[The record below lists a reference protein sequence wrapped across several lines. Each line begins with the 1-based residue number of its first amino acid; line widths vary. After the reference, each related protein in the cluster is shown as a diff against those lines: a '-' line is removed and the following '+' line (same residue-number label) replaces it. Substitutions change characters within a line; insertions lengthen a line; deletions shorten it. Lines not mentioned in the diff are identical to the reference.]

1 MHKPLAPVGAIAD
14 KEVSFRALRVFSE
27 IMRTGSATA
36 AGKQLSLSQPAVSR
50 LIAQLEANVGFD
62 LFYRDRGK
70 LVPTADGI
78 KLLQEVELTLASL
91 DRFNSMVRDIA
102 GYSAGTVRVV
112 APPSF
117 AEGVLPD
124 IVSQFRERFP
134 GVEFSIDSRSVE
146 TARSMIAMRYVDCG
160 FVKLPA
166 DESDLA
172 VEQVVSSGSVCVLH
186 EDRHRRPRADPAGR
200 RTPLAHAGRCR
211 LRLLWPAAQRRDR
224 NPHPWFGLR
233 ARGTGQWDGD
243 FERAARKT
251 LSPQTAHCPPLR
263 PTDPAPICVRR
274 VECVAALTP
283 DAGIQGRSAPL
294 FRRIKP
300 ACDFASWPVPSPSAH
315 ASRIS
320 GPCRSRSSEIPQR
333 SGCGAGFYNGRCGPD
348 NAHAHRFR

>member
-1 MHKPLAPVGAIAD
+1 MHKPLAPVGTVAD

-50 LIAQLEANVGFD
+50 LIAQLEANVSFD

-124 IVSQFRERFP
+124 IISQFRERFP

-166 DESDLA
+166 DESDLT

-186 EDRHRRPRADPAGR
+186 EDHPLAALETITPADIGNHSLILLGAGR
-200 RTPLAHAGRCR
+200 HWRTQVD
-211 LRLLWPAAQRRDR
+211 AAFAS
-224 NPHPWFGLR
+224 FGLR
-233 ARGTGQWDGD
+233 PSVAIETHTHGSACALAARGNGMAILNTLLVKPYLHKPLVARP
-243 FERAARKT
+243 FEPPILHQYAFAVSNVSRPSRLT
-251 LSPQTAHCPPLR
+251 LEFKAEVLR
-263 PTDPAPICVRR
+263 Y
-274 VECVAALTP
+274 
-283 DAGIQGRSAPL
+283 
-294 FRRIKP
+294 F
-300 ACDFASWPVPSPSAH
+300 
-315 ASRIS
+315 
-320 GPCRSRSSEIPQR
+320 SE
-333 SGCGAGFYNGRCGPD
+333 
-348 NAHAHRFR
+348 

>member
-1 MHKPLAPVGAIAD
+1 MHKPLAPVGTAAD

-124 IVSQFRERFP
+124 IISQFRERFP

-166 DESDLA
+166 DESDLTL
-172 VEQVVSSGSVCVLH
+172 EQIVSSGSVCVLH
-186 EDRHRRPRADPAGR
+186 EDHPLAALETITPADIGDHALILLGAGR
-200 RTPLAHAGRCR
+200 HWRAQVD
-211 LRLLWPAAQRRDR
+211 AAFAS
-224 NPHPWFGLR
+224 FGLR
-233 ARGTGQWDGD
+233 PSVAIETHTHGSACALAARGNGM
-243 FERAARKT
+243 AILNALLVKPYLHKPLVARPFAPPILHQYAFAVSNVSRPSRLT
-251 LSPQTAHCPPLR
+251 LEFKAEVLR
-263 PTDPAPICVRR
+263 YF
-274 VECVAALTP
+274 
-283 DAGIQGRSAPL
+283 AG
-294 FRRIKP
+294 
-300 ACDFASWPVPSPSAH
+300 
-315 ASRIS
+315 
-320 GPCRSRSSEIPQR
+320 
-333 SGCGAGFYNGRCGPD
+333 
-348 NAHAHRFR
+348 

>member
-186 EDRHRRPRADPAGR
+186 EDHPLAALETITPADIGDHALILLGAGR
-200 RTPLAHAGRCR
+200 HWRTQVD
-211 LRLLWPAAQRRDR
+211 AAFAS
-224 NPHPWFGLR
+224 FGLR
-233 ARGTGQWDGD
+233 PSVAIETHTHGSACALAARGNGM
-243 FERAARKT
+243 AILNALLVKPYLHKPLVARPFAPPILHQYAFAVSNVSRPSRLT
-251 LSPQTAHCPPLR
+251 LEFKAEVLR
-263 PTDPAPICVRR
+263 YF
-274 VECVAALTP
+274 
-283 DAGIQGRSAPL
+283 AG
-294 FRRIKP
+294 
-300 ACDFASWPVPSPSAH
+300 
-315 ASRIS
+315 
-320 GPCRSRSSEIPQR
+320 
-333 SGCGAGFYNGRCGPD
+333 
-348 NAHAHRFR
+348 

>member
-1 MHKPLAPVGAIAD
+1 MHKPLAPVGAVAD

-172 VEQVVSSGSVCVLH
+172 VEQVVSSGSVCVLP
-186 EDRHRRPRADPAGR
+186 EDHPLAALETITPADIGDHALILLGAGR
-200 RTPLAHAGRCR
+200 HWRTQVD
-211 LRLLWPAAQRRDR
+211 AAFAS
-224 NPHPWFGLR
+224 FGLR
-233 ARGTGQWDGD
+233 PSVAIETHTHGSACALAARGNGM
-243 FERAARKT
+243 AILNALLVKPYLHKPLVARPFDPPILHQYAFAVSNVSRPSRLT
-251 LSPQTAHCPPLR
+251 LEFKAEVLR
-263 PTDPAPICVRR
+263 YF
-274 VECVAALTP
+274 
-283 DAGIQGRSAPL
+283 AG
-294 FRRIKP
+294 
-300 ACDFASWPVPSPSAH
+300 
-315 ASRIS
+315 
-320 GPCRSRSSEIPQR
+320 
-333 SGCGAGFYNGRCGPD
+333 
-348 NAHAHRFR
+348 

>member
-186 EDRHRRPRADPAGR
+186 EDHPLAALETITPADIGDHALILLGAGR
-200 RTPLAHAGRCR
+200 HWRTQVD
-211 LRLLWPAAQRRDR
+211 AAFAS
-224 NPHPWFGLR
+224 FGLR
-233 ARGTGQWDGD
+233 PSVAIETHTHGSACALAARGNGM
-243 FERAARKT
+243 AILNALLVKPYLHKPLIARPFAPPILHQYAFAVSNVSRPSRLT
-251 LSPQTAHCPPLR
+251 LEFKAEVLR
-263 PTDPAPICVRR
+263 YF
-274 VECVAALTP
+274 
-283 DAGIQGRSAPL
+283 AG
-294 FRRIKP
+294 
-300 ACDFASWPVPSPSAH
+300 
-315 ASRIS
+315 
-320 GPCRSRSSEIPQR
+320 
-333 SGCGAGFYNGRCGPD
+333 
-348 NAHAHRFR
+348 

>member
-1 MHKPLAPVGAIAD
+1 MHKPLVPVGGAAD
-14 KEVSFRALRVFSE
+14 KEVSFRALRVFAE

-50 LIAQLEANVGFD
+50 LIAQLETNVGFD

-91 DRFNSMVRDIA
+91 ERFNSMVRDIA

-124 IVSQFRERFP
+124 IISQFRERFP

-186 EDRHRRPRADPAGR
+186 EDHPLAALETITPADIGDHSLILLGAGR
-200 RTPLAHAGRCR
+200 YWRTQVD
-211 LRLLWPAAQRRDR
+211 AAFAS
-224 NPHPWFGLR
+224 FGLR
-233 ARGTGQWDGD
+233 PSVAIETHTHGSACALAARGNGMAILNALLVKPYLHKPLVARP
-243 FERAARKT
+243 FEPPILHQYAFAVSNVSRPSRLT
-251 LSPQTAHCPPLR
+251 LEFKAEVLR
-263 PTDPAPICVRR
+263 Y
-274 VECVAALTP
+274 
-283 DAGIQGRSAPL
+283 
-294 FRRIKP
+294 F
-300 ACDFASWPVPSPSAH
+300 
-315 ASRIS
+315 S
-320 GPCRSRSSEIPQR
+320 G
-333 SGCGAGFYNGRCGPD
+333 
-348 NAHAHRFR
+348 

>member
-186 EDRHRRPRADPAGR
+186 EDHPLAALETITPADIGDHALILLGAGR
-200 RTPLAHAGRCR
+200 HWRTQVD
-211 LRLLWPAAQRRDR
+211 AAFAS
-224 NPHPWFGLR
+224 FGLR
-233 ARGTGQWDGD
+233 PSVAIETHTHGSACALAARGNGM
-243 FERAARKT
+243 AILNALLVKPYLHKPLVARPFDPPILHQYAFAVSNVSRPSRLT
-251 LSPQTAHCPPLR
+251 LEFKAEVLR
-263 PTDPAPICVRR
+263 YF
-274 VECVAALTP
+274 
-283 DAGIQGRSAPL
+283 AG
-294 FRRIKP
+294 
-300 ACDFASWPVPSPSAH
+300 
-315 ASRIS
+315 
-320 GPCRSRSSEIPQR
+320 
-333 SGCGAGFYNGRCGPD
+333 
-348 NAHAHRFR
+348 